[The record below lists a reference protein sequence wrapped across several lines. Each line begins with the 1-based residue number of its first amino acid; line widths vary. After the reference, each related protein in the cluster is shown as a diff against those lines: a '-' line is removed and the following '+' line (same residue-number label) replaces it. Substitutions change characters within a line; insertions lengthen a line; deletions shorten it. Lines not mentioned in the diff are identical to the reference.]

1 MTTTDNAEVMLE
13 RFRAALVAAG
23 YKHGRRDLAALA
35 VSDLIADARLYCHV
49 RSIGWEG
56 VCARAK
62 EQSEWDLG
70 ELALMDA
77 QAVDLRDET
86 RVWKDGR

>member
-1 MTTTDNAEVMLE
+1 MTTTDNADVMLQ
-13 RFRAALVAAG
+13 RFRAALAVAG

-49 RSIGWEG
+49 RSIGWDG

-77 QAVDLRDET
+77 KGVDLRDVPQ
-86 RVWKDGR
+86 VWKDGR